1 MKTIT
6 VFLASSN
13 ELNND
18 RNSFQALIA
27 KLDDIYEPRGIRIK
41 CRRWED
47 FPAYCTGERTQDV
60 YNQTVRSCDMCICL
74 FHKEAG
80 QYTLEEFNQALDAYQ
95 VSHTRPKTFV
105 YIRALVEGEVETG
118 ELKAF
123 KDELFQSIGHYWCNY
138 ACDDAMNLHFVM
150 QLERLMPDMGLAAG
164 DSSQLQVEE
173 GKVTLQGVKIADY
186 THLPFAAANHEYSS
200 LKEKYAQ
207 LDKDITQLRALG
219 IADTHDLLREKVID
233 RQKCHE
239 QIINMEK
246 QLLDMAFL
254 VNKSISSN
262 SPMSERKRLAIEMFE
277 QGNIKG
283 VINVLNEEDMA
294 SEAKQ
299 AELEIARGRQ
309 LVESGNELIA
319 KGIQT
324 IQSQVEDYI
333 LRAKALM
340 LDIDN
345 SDRFSFACNAYERA
359 VELTRNHLSQ
369 AELADRLDDY
379 CCFLYE
385 NNQFTKCEAY
395 MEVCMS
401 VRADLCREHP
411 ETYEPDLADSYNKF
425 GILYSDTQRFQES
438 EEMYKLALDIHERLA
453 KANPQAYET
462 ALADSYNNLGNLYY
476 ATQRFHESEAMYKSA
491 LAIRERLAKANPQ
504 ASESVLADSYNNLAV
519 LYKDTQRFQESEE
532 MQKLAL
538 AIYERLAKANPQAYE
553 PALAASYNN
562 LAVLY
567 SDTQRFQESEEMYKL
582 ALAICERLAKAN
594 PQAYEPALARS
605 YNNLAILYSYT
616 QRLQESGS
624 MHKSALAI
632 YERLAKANP
641 QAYEPALANSYN
653 NLANLYSDTQRF
665 QESEAI
671 YKSALAIRER
681 LAKVNPQAYEPDLAA
696 SYYNL
701 GILYSDTQR
710 LQESEEMYNL
720 ALAIRERLAKANPQ
734 AYEPDLAGSYNNLAI
749 VYYGTERIQE
759 CEEMFK
765 SALAIYEHL
774 AEDDPQVYGSD
785 LARTYSNLAIV
796 YNETQR
802 FAESEEMAN
811 AAAAI
816 RERLG
821 IE

>member
-13 ELNND
+13 ELNYD

-47 FPAYCTGERTQDV
+47 FPAYCTGERTQDI
-60 YNQTVRSCDMCICL
+60 YNKTVRSCDMCICM

-80 QYTLEEFNQALDAYQ
+80 QYTIEEFEQALDEYRTNH
-95 VSHTRPKTFV
+95 SHPKTFV
-105 YIRALVEGEVETG
+105 YIRALVEGEVETD

-123 KDELFQSIGHYWCNY
+123 KDQLFKSIGHYWCNY
-138 ACDDAMNLHFVM
+138 ACEDSMNLHFVM
-150 QLERLMPDMGLAAG
+150 QLERLIPDMGLSAG
-164 DSSQLQVEE
+164 DSSQLKVEE
-173 GKVTLQGVKIADY
+173 GNVTLQGIKIADY
-186 THLPFAAANHEYSS
+186 THLPFAAANPEYCN

-219 IADTHDLLREKVID
+219 IDDTHDLLREKVID

-246 QLLDMAFL
+246 QLLDMAFQ

-277 QGNIKG
+277 QGHIKG

-309 LVESGNELIA
+309 LVQSGNDLIE

-324 IQSQVEDYI
+324 IQAQVEEYI

-340 LDIDN
+340 LDFDN
-345 SDRFSFACNAYERA
+345 ADRFSLACNAYERA

-369 AELADRLDDY
+369 AELADRLNDY
-379 CCFLYE
+379 YCFLYE

-395 MEVCMS
+395 IEECVS
-401 VRADLCREHP
+401 IWVELCRDHP
-411 ETYEPDLADSYNKF
+411 EMYESDLADSYNNLAN
-425 GILYSDTQRFQES
+425 LYRYIQRFQES
-438 EEMYKLALDIHERLA
+438 EAMHKSALAIYERLA
-453 KANPQAYET
+453 KANPQAYEPDLARSYNNLALLYSEPQRFQESEAMYKS
-462 ALADSYNNLGNLYY
+462 ALAIYERLAKANPQAYEPDLAASYNNLAVLYYESQRFQESESMHKSALAIYERLAKSNPQAYEPALAHSYNNLGNLYSD
-476 ATQRFHESEAMYKSA
+476 TQRFQESEAMYKSA

-504 ASESVLADSYNNLAV
+504 AYEPALADSYNNLAN
-519 LYKDTQRFQESEE
+519 LYNVTHRFQESEA
-532 MQKLAL
+532 MYKSAL

-553 PALAASYNN
+553 PDLATSYNN

-567 SDTQRFQESEEMYKL
+567 YEPLRFKESEAMHKS
-582 ALAICERLAKAN
+582 ALAIRERLAKAN

-605 YNNLAILYSYT
+605 YNNLANLYSDT
-616 QRLQESGS
+616 QRFKESEA

-641 QAYEPALANSYN
+641 QAYEPDLATSYN
-653 NLANLYSDTQRF
+653 NLANL
-665 QESEAI
+665 
-671 YKSALAIRER
+671 
-681 LAKVNPQAYEPDLAA
+681 
-696 SYYNL
+696 
-701 GILYSDTQR
+701 
-710 LQESEEMYNL
+710 
-720 ALAIRERLAKANPQ
+720 
-734 AYEPDLAGSYNNLAI
+734 
-749 VYYGTERIQE
+749 
-759 CEEMFK
+759 
-765 SALAIYEHL
+765 
-774 AEDDPQVYGSD
+774 
-785 LARTYSNLAIV
+785 
-796 YNETQR
+796 
-802 FAESEEMAN
+802 
-811 AAAAI
+811 
-816 RERLG
+816 
-821 IE
+821 

>member
-13 ELNND
+13 ELNYD

-47 FPAYCTGERTQDV
+47 FPGYCTGERTQDG
-60 YNQTVRSCDMCICL
+60 YNQTVRSSDMCICM
-74 FHKEAG
+74 FHKQAG
-80 QYTLEEFNQALDAYQ
+80 QYTLEEFNQALDAYKTNH
-95 VSHTRPKTFV
+95 SHPKTFV
-105 YIRALVEGEVETG
+105 YIRALVDGEVETD

-123 KDELFQSIGHYWCNY
+123 KDELFKSIGHYWCNY
-138 ACDDAMNLHFVM
+138 ACEDSMNLHFVM
-150 QLERLMPDMGLAAG
+150 QLERLIPDMGLAAG
-164 DSSQLQVEE
+164 DSSQLKVEE

-186 THLPFAAANHEYSS
+186 TNLPFAAANHEYCS

-219 IADTHDLLREKVID
+219 IDDTHDLLREKIID

-239 QIINMEK
+239 QIINKEK
-246 QLLDMAFL
+246 QLLDMACQ

-309 LVESGNELIA
+309 LVQSGNDLIE

-324 IQSQVEDYI
+324 IQAQVEEYI
-333 LRAKALM
+333 MRAKALM
-340 LDIDN
+340 LDFDN
-345 SDRFSFACNAYERA
+345 ADRFSLACNAYKRA

-369 AELADRLDDY
+369 AELADRLNDY
-379 CCFLYE
+379 YCFLHE
-385 NNQFTKCEAY
+385 NNQYTKCEAY
-395 MEVCMS
+395 IEES
-401 VRADLCREHP
+401 VSIRADLCREDP
-411 ETYEPDLADSYNKF
+411 ETYEPDLAASYNNLAN
-425 GILYSDTQRFQES
+425 LYSDTQRFQ
-438 EEMYKLALDIHERLA
+438 
-453 KANPQAYET
+453 
-462 ALADSYNNLGNLYY
+462 
-476 ATQRFHESEAMYKSA
+476 ESEAMYKSA

-594 PQAYEPALARS
+594 PQAYEPALA
-605 YNNLAILYSYT
+605 
-616 QRLQESGS
+616 
-624 MHKSALAI
+624 
-632 YERLAKANP
+632 
-641 QAYEPALANSYN
+641 
-653 NLANLYSDTQRF
+653 
-665 QESEAI
+665 
-671 YKSALAIRER
+671 
-681 LAKVNPQAYEPDLAA
+681 
-696 SYYNL
+696 
-701 GILYSDTQR
+701 
-710 LQESEEMYNL
+710 
-720 ALAIRERLAKANPQ
+720 
-734 AYEPDLAGSYNNLAI
+734 GSYNNLAI

-774 AEDDPQVYGSD
+774 AEDEPQVYGSD

>member
-13 ELNND
+13 ELNYD

-60 YNQTVRSCDMCICL
+60 YNKTVRSCDMCICM

-80 QYTLEEFNQALDAYQ
+80 QYTVEEFEQALDEYRTNH
-95 VSHTRPKTFV
+95 SHPKTFV
-105 YIRALVEGEVETG
+105 YIRALVEGEVETD

-123 KDELFQSIGHYWCNY
+123 KDQLFKSIGHYWCNY
-138 ACDDAMNLHFVM
+138 ACDDSMNLHFVM
-150 QLERLMPDMGLAAG
+150 QLERLIPDMGLSAG
-164 DSSQLQVEE
+164 DGSQLKVEE
-173 GKVTLQGVKIADY
+173 GNVTLQGIKIADY
-186 THLPFAAANHEYSS
+186 TNLPFAAANPEYCN

-207 LDKDITQLRALG
+207 LNKDITQLRALG
-219 IADTHDLLREKVID
+219 IDDTHDLLREKVID

-246 QLLDMAFL
+246 QLLDMACQ

-294 SEAKQ
+294 SEAKL

-309 LVESGNELIA
+309 LVQSGNDLIE

-324 IQSQVEDYI
+324 IQAQVEEYI

-345 SDRFSFACNAYERA
+345 ADRFSLACSAYERA
-359 VELTRNHLSQ
+359 IELTRNHLSQ
-369 AELADRLDDY
+369 AELAGRLNDY
-379 CCFLYE
+379 FCFLHE

-395 MEVCMS
+395 IEECVS
-401 VRADLCREHP
+401 VRADLCREDP
-411 ETYEPDLADSYNKF
+411 ETYEAVLADSYHNLAV
-425 GILYSDTQRFQES
+425 LYSHTQRFQES
-438 EEMYKLALDIHERLA
+438 E
-453 KANPQAYET
+453 
-462 ALADSYNNLGNLYY
+462 
-476 ATQRFHESEAMYKSA
+476 AMYK
-491 LAIRERLAKANPQ
+491 P
-504 ASESVLADSYNNLAV
+504 
-519 LYKDTQRFQESEE
+519 
-532 MQKLAL
+532 AL

-553 PALAASYNN
+553 PGLAT
-562 LAVLY
+562 V
-567 SDTQRFQESEEMYKL
+567 
-582 ALAICERLAKAN
+582 
-594 PQAYEPALARS
+594 
-605 YNNLAILYSYT
+605 YNNLAI
-616 QRLQESGS
+616 
-624 MHKSALAI
+624 
-632 YERLAKANP
+632 
-641 QAYEPALANSYN
+641 
-653 NLANLYSDTQRF
+653 LYSDTQRF
-665 QESEAI
+665 QESEAM
-671 YKSALAIRER
+671 YKLALAISER
-681 LAKVNPQAYEPDLAA
+681 LAKANPQAYEPDLAA

-710 LQESEEMYNL
+710 FQESEAMYKSALAICERLAKANPLAYEPDLADSYNNL
-720 ALAIRERLAKANPQ
+720 AILYSDTQRFQESEAMHKSALAIRERLAKANPQ
-734 AYEPDLAGSYNNLAI
+734 RYGPVLANSYNNLANL
-749 VYYGTERIQE
+749 YSETQQFQE
-759 CEEMFK
+759 SEAMYK
-765 SALAIYEHL
+765 SAIAIREHL
-774 AEDDPQVYGSD
+774 VEDNPQLYGSD
-785 LARTYSNLAIV
+785 LAKSYSNLANV
-796 YNETQR
+796 YKHTHR

>member
-13 ELNND
+13 ELIND

-60 YNQTVRSCDMCICL
+60 YNQTVRSSDMCICM

-95 VSHTRPKTFV
+95 ISHTRPKTFV
-105 YIRALVEGEVETG
+105 YIRALVDGEVETD

-123 KDELFQSIGHYWCNY
+123 KDQLFKSIGHYWCNY
-138 ACDDAMNLHFVM
+138 ACDDSMNLHFVM
-150 QLERLMPDMGLAAG
+150 QLERLIPDMGLSAG
-164 DSSQLQVEE
+164 DSSQLKVEE
-173 GKVTLQGVKIADY
+173 GNVTLQGIKIADY
-186 THLPFAAANHEYSS
+186 TNLPFAAANPEYCN

-219 IADTHDLLREKVID
+219 IDDTHDLLREKVID

-246 QLLDMAFL
+246 QLLDMACQ

-309 LVESGNELIA
+309 LVQSGKDLIE

-324 IQSQVEDYI
+324 IQAQVEDYI

-340 LDIDN
+340 LDFDN
-345 SDRFSFACNAYERA
+345 ADRFSLACNAYERA

-369 AELADRLDDY
+369 AELACQLNDY
-379 CCFLYE
+379 YSFLYE
-385 NNQFTKCEAY
+385 NKQFTKCEAY
-395 MEVCMS
+395 IEECVS
-401 VRADLCREHP
+401 IEAELCRNHP
-411 ETYEPDLADSYNKF
+411 EAYEPDMATSYNNLAL
-425 GILYSDTQRFQES
+425 LYSRTQRFQES
-438 EEMYKLALDIHERLA
+438 ETK
-453 KANPQAYET
+453 N
-462 ALADSYNNLGNLYY
+462 
-476 ATQRFHESEAMYKSA
+476 KSA
-491 LAIRERLAKANPQ
+491 I
-504 ASESVLADSYNNLAV
+504 
-519 LYKDTQRFQESEE
+519 
-532 MQKLAL
+532 
-538 AIYERLAKANPQAYE
+538 
-553 PALAASYNN
+553 
-562 LAVLY
+562 
-567 SDTQRFQESEEMYKL
+567 
-582 ALAICERLAKAN
+582 
-594 PQAYEPALARS
+594 
-605 YNNLAILYSYT
+605 AIL
-616 QRLQESGS
+616 
-624 MHKSALAI
+624 
-632 YERLAKANP
+632 
-641 QAYEPALANSYN
+641 
-653 NLANLYSDTQRF
+653 
-665 QESEAI
+665 
-671 YKSALAIRER
+671 
-681 LAKVNPQAYEPDLAA
+681 
-696 SYYNL
+696 
-701 GILYSDTQR
+701 
-710 LQESEEMYNL
+710 
-720 ALAIRERLAKANPQ
+720 ERLAKANPQ
-734 AYEPDLAGSYNNLAI
+734 AYEPDLAVSYNNLGSLYCVTQRLQESEEMYKLAIAIRERLAKANPQAYDPDLAASYNNLANLYCDTQRFHDSEVMHKLALAIRERLAKANQQAYEPDLSGSYYNLGNLYYATQRFQESEAMYKSAIAIRERLAKANPQAYGPALAASYNNLAI
-749 VYYGTERIQE
+749 MYYSTERIQE

-765 SALAIYEHL
+765 LAIAIRKHL
-774 AEDDPQVYGSD
+774 AEDDPQLYGAD
-785 LARTYSNLAIV
+785 LAQSYNNLAIV
-796 YNETQR
+796 YKHTHR
-802 FAESEEMAN
+802 FAESEALAN

>member
-13 ELNND
+13 ELNYD

-60 YNQTVRSCDMCICL
+60 YNKTVRSCDMCICM

-80 QYTLEEFNQALDAYQ
+80 QYTVEEFEQALDEYRTNH
-95 VSHTRPKTFV
+95 SHPKTFV
-105 YIRALVEGEVETG
+105 YIRALVEGEVETD

-123 KDELFQSIGHYWCNY
+123 KDELFKSIGHYWCNY
-138 ACDDAMNLHFVM
+138 ACDDSMNLHFVM
-150 QLERLMPDMGLAAG
+150 QLERLIPDMGLSAG
-164 DSSQLQVEE
+164 DSSQLKVEE
-173 GKVTLQGVKIADY
+173 GNVTLQGIKIADY
-186 THLPFAAANHEYSS
+186 TNLPFAAANPEYCN

-219 IADTHDLLREKVID
+219 IDDTHDLLREKVID

-246 QLLDMAFL
+246 QLLDMAFQ

-319 KGIQT
+319 KGIQV
-324 IQSQVEDYI
+324 IQAQVEDYI

-345 SDRFSFACNAYERA
+345 SDRFSLACNAYERA

-453 KANPQAYET
+453 KANPQAYDPD
-462 ALADSYNNLGNLYY
+462 LAASYNNLANLYCD
-476 ATQRFHESEAMYKSA
+476 TQRFHESEAMYKSV
-491 LAIRERLAKANPQ
+491 LAI
-504 ASESVLADSYNNLAV
+504 
-519 LYKDTQRFQESEE
+519 F
-532 MQKLAL
+532 
-538 AIYERLAKANPQAYE
+538 ERLAKANPQAYE
-553 PALAASYNN
+553 PDLAVSYNN
-562 LAVLY
+562 LGNLY
-567 SDTQRFQESEEMYKL
+567 YATRRFQDSEV
-582 ALAICERLAKAN
+582 
-594 PQAYEPALARS
+594 
-605 YNNLAILYSYT
+605 
-616 QRLQESGS
+616 
-624 MHKSALAI
+624 MHK
-632 YERLAKANP
+632 
-641 QAYEPALANSYN
+641 
-653 NLANLYSDTQRF
+653 
-665 QESEAI
+665 
-671 YKSALAIRER
+671 
-681 LAKVNPQAYEPDLAA
+681 
-696 SYYNL
+696 
-701 GILYSDTQR
+701 
-710 LQESEEMYNL
+710 L

-734 AYEPDLAGSYNNLAI
+734 AYEPDLAISYHNLAILYSDIQRLQESEAMYKLAIAIRERLAKANQQAYEPDLSSSYYNLGNLYYATQRFQESEAMYKSAIAIRERLAKANPQAYEPDLAASYNNLAI
-749 VYYGTERIQE
+749 VYYCTERIQE
-759 CEEMFK
+759 CEELFK
-765 SALAIYEHL
+765 ATIAIREHL
-774 AEDDPQVYGSD
+774 AEGAPQEYGPA
-785 LARTYSNLAIV
+785 LAQAYSNLAIL

-802 FAESEEMAN
+802 YAESEAMAN
-811 AAAAI
+811 TAAAI

>member
-13 ELNND
+13 ELIND

-60 YNQTVRSCDMCICL
+60 YNKTVRSCDMCICM

-80 QYTLEEFNQALDAYQ
+80 QYTVEEFEQALDEYRTNH
-95 VSHTRPKTFV
+95 SHPKTFV
-105 YIRALVEGEVETG
+105 YIRALVEGEVETD

-123 KDELFQSIGHYWCNY
+123 KDELFKSIGHYWCNY
-138 ACDDAMNLHFVM
+138 ACDDSMNLHFVM
-150 QLERLMPDMGLAAG
+150 QLERLIPDMGLSAG
-164 DSSQLQVEE
+164 DSSQLKVEE
-173 GKVTLQGVKIADY
+173 GNVTLQGIKIADY
-186 THLPFAAANHEYSS
+186 TNLPFAAANPEYCN

-219 IADTHDLLREKVID
+219 IDDTHDLLREKIID

-246 QLLDMAFL
+246 QLLDMACL

-309 LVESGNELIA
+309 LVESGNDLIE

-324 IQSQVEDYI
+324 IQAQVEEYI

-345 SDRFSFACNAYERA
+345 SDRFSLACNAYERA

-411 ETYEPDLADSYNKF
+411 ETYEPELADSYNKF

-504 ASESVLADSYNNLAV
+504 AYDP
-519 LYKDTQRFQESEE
+519 D
-532 MQKLAL
+532 
-538 AIYERLAKANPQAYE
+538 
-553 PALAASYNN
+553 LAASYNN
-562 LAVLY
+562 LANLY
-567 SDTQRFQESEEMYKL
+567 CDTQRFHESEAMYKSV
-582 ALAICERLAKAN
+582 LAICERLAKAN
-594 PQAYEPALARS
+594 PQAYEPALATS
-605 YNNLAILYSYT
+605 YNYLAIL
-616 QRLQESGS
+616 
-624 MHKSALAI
+624 
-632 YERLAKANP
+632 
-641 QAYEPALANSYN
+641 
-653 NLANLYSDTQRF
+653 
-665 QESEAI
+665 
-671 YKSALAIRER
+671 
-681 LAKVNPQAYEPDLAA
+681 
-696 SYYNL
+696 
-701 GILYSDTQR
+701 
-710 LQESEEMYNL
+710 
-720 ALAIRERLAKANPQ
+720 
-734 AYEPDLAGSYNNLAI
+734 
-749 VYYGTERIQE
+749 YYGTERIQE

-765 SALAIYEHL
+765 LAIAIRKHL
-774 AEDDPQVYGSD
+774 AEDDPQLYGSD
-785 LARTYSNLAIV
+785 LAISYNNLAIL
-796 YNETQR
+796 YNATHR
-802 FAESEEMAN
+802 YAESEEMAN
-811 AAAAI
+811 TAAAI

-821 IE
+821 LE

>member
-18 RNSFQALIA
+18 RNSFQAFIA

-60 YNQTVRSCDMCICL
+60 YNKTVRSCDMCICM

-80 QYTLEEFNQALDAYQ
+80 QYTIEEFEQALDEYRTNH
-95 VSHTRPKTFV
+95 SHPKTFV
-105 YIRALVEGEVETG
+105 YIRALVEGEVETD

-123 KDELFQSIGHYWCNY
+123 KDQLFKSIGHYWCNY
-138 ACDDAMNLHFVM
+138 ASDDSMNLHFVM
-150 QLERLMPDMGLAAG
+150 QLERLIPDMGLSAG
-164 DSSQLQVEE
+164 DSSQLKVEE
-173 GKVTLQGVKIADY
+173 GNVTLQGIKIADY
-186 THLPFAAANHEYSS
+186 TNLPFAAANPEYCN

-219 IADTHDLLREKVID
+219 IDDTHDLLREKVID

-246 QLLDMAFL
+246 QLLDMAFQ

-309 LVESGNELIA
+309 LVESGKELIA

-324 IQSQVEDYI
+324 IQAQVEDHI

-340 LDIDN
+340 LDFDN
-345 SDRFSFACNAYERA
+345 SDRFSLACNAYERA

-369 AELADRLDDY
+369 AELADRLNDY
-379 CCFLYE
+379 YCFLHE
-385 NNQFTKCEAY
+385 NNQYTKCEAY
-395 MEVCMS
+395 IEES
-401 VRADLCREHP
+401 VSIRADLCREDP
-411 ETYEPDLADSYNKF
+411 ETYEPDLAASYNNLANLYSDTQRFQESEAMYKLALAIRQRLAKANPLAYEPDLAQSYNNLAILYRATRRF
-425 GILYSDTQRFQES
+425 QESEAMHKSALVIRERLAKANPQAYEPDLATSYNNLAILYSDTQRFQES
-438 EEMYKLALDIHERLA
+438 E
-453 KANPQAYET
+453 
-462 ALADSYNNLGNLYY
+462 
-476 ATQRFHESEAMYKSA
+476 AMY
-491 LAIRERLAKANPQ
+491 
-504 ASESVLADSYNNLAV
+504 
-519 LYKDTQRFQESEE
+519 
-532 MQKLAL
+532 
-538 AIYERLAKANPQAYE
+538 
-553 PALAASYNN
+553 
-562 LAVLY
+562 
-567 SDTQRFQESEEMYKL
+567 
-582 ALAICERLAKAN
+582 
-594 PQAYEPALARS
+594 
-605 YNNLAILYSYT
+605 
-616 QRLQESGS
+616 
-624 MHKSALAI
+624 KSALAI

-641 QAYEPALANSYN
+641 QAYEPDLAASYH
-653 NLANLYSDTQRF
+653 NLALLYSATQRF
-665 QESEAI
+665 QESEEM

-681 LAKVNPQAYEPDLAA
+681 LAKANPEAYELDLSG
-696 SYYNL
+696 SYNNL
-701 GILYSDTQR
+701 GTLYSDTQR
-710 LQESEEMYNL
+710 FQESEEMYKS
-720 ALAIRERLAKANPQ
+720 AIAIRERLAKANPQ
-734 AYEPDLAGSYNNLAI
+734 AYEPDLAASYNNLAILYSDIQRLQESEEMYKSAIAIRERLAKANPQAYEPDLAASYNNLAI
-749 VYYGTERIQE
+749 VYYCTERIQE
-759 CEEMFK
+759 CEELFK
-765 SALAIYEHL
+765 ATIAIREHL
-774 AEDDPQVYGSD
+774 AEGAPQEYGPA
-785 LARTYSNLAIV
+785 LAQAYSNLAIL

-802 FAESEEMAN
+802 YAESEAMAN
-811 AAAAI
+811 TAAAI

>member
-13 ELNND
+13 ELNYD

-60 YNQTVRSCDMCICL
+60 YNKTVRSCDMCICM

-80 QYTLEEFNQALDAYQ
+80 QYTVEEFEQALDEYRTNH
-95 VSHTRPKTFV
+95 SHPKTFV
-105 YIRALVEGEVETG
+105 YIRALVDGEVETD

-123 KDELFQSIGHYWCNY
+123 KDELFKSIGHYWCNY
-138 ACDDAMNLHFVM
+138 ACDDSMNLHFVM
-150 QLERLMPDMGLAAG
+150 QLERLIPDMGLSAG
-164 DSSQLQVEE
+164 DSSQLKVEE
-173 GKVTLQGVKIADY
+173 GNVTLQGIKIADY
-186 THLPFAAANHEYSS
+186 TNLPFAAANPEYSN

-219 IADTHDLLREKVID
+219 IDDTHDLLREKVID

-309 LVESGNELIA
+309 LVQSGNDLIE

-324 IQSQVEDYI
+324 IQAQVEEYI

-340 LDIDN
+340 LDFDN
-345 SDRFSFACNAYERA
+345 ADRFSLACNAYERA
-359 VELTRNHLSQ
+359 IELTRKHLPK
-369 AELADRLDDY
+369 AELAGQLNDY
-379 CCFLYE
+379 YCFLSD
-385 NNQFTKCEAY
+385 NNQFSKCEAY
-395 MEVCMS
+395 IEES
-401 VRADLCREHP
+401 VSIRAELCRDHP
-411 ETYEPDLADSYNKF
+411 ETYEPY
-425 GILYSDTQRFQES
+425 
-438 EEMYKLALDIHERLA
+438 
-453 KANPQAYET
+453 
-462 ALADSYNNLGNLYY
+462 LADSYNNLALLYSH
-476 ATQRFHESEAMYKSA
+476 TQRFHESEAMYK
-491 LAIRERLAKANPQ
+491 P
-504 ASESVLADSYNNLAV
+504 
-519 LYKDTQRFQESEE
+519 
-532 MQKLAL
+532 AL
-538 AIYERLAKANPQAYE
+538 AIYERLAKANPQEYE
-553 PALAASYNN
+553 PDLADLYNN

-567 SDTQRFQESEEMYKL
+567 KK
-582 ALAICERLAKAN
+582 I
-594 PQAYEPALARS
+594 
-605 YNNLAILYSYT
+605 
-616 QRLQESGS
+616 
-624 MHKSALAI
+624 
-632 YERLAKANP
+632 
-641 QAYEPALANSYN
+641 
-653 NLANLYSDTQRF
+653 QRF
-665 QESEAI
+665 QESEAM
-671 YKSALAIRER
+671 YKSALAIYER
-681 LAKVNPQAYEPDLAA
+681 LAKVNPQAYEPNLAT
-696 SYYNL
+696 SYNNL
-701 GILYSDTQR
+701 GNLYKKTQR
-710 LQESEEMYNL
+710 FQESEAMCKS
-720 ALAIRERLAKANPQ
+720 AIAIRERLAKANPQ
-734 AYEPDLAGSYNNLAI
+734 AYEPDLAASYNNLANLYSDTQRLQESEEMYKSAIAIRERLAKANPQAYEPDLAASYNNLAI
-749 VYYGTERIQE
+749 VYYCTERIQE
-759 CEEMFK
+759 CEELFK
-765 SALAIYEHL
+765 ATIAIREHL
-774 AEDDPQVYGSD
+774 AEGAPQEYGPA
-785 LARTYSNLAIV
+785 LAQAYSNLAIL

-802 FAESEEMAN
+802 YAESEAMAN
-811 AAAAI
+811 TAAAI

>member
-13 ELNND
+13 ELNYD

-60 YNQTVRSCDMCICL
+60 YNKTVRSCDMCICM

-80 QYTLEEFNQALDAYQ
+80 QYTVEEFEQALDEYRTNH
-95 VSHTRPKTFV
+95 SHPKTFV
-105 YIRALVEGEVETG
+105 YIRALVEGEVETD

-123 KDELFQSIGHYWCNY
+123 KDQLFKSIGHYWCNY
-138 ACDDAMNLHFVM
+138 ACDDSMNLHFVM
-150 QLERLMPDMGLAAG
+150 QLERLIPDMGLSAG
-164 DSSQLQVEE
+164 DSSQLKVEE

-186 THLPFAAANHEYSS
+186 TNLPFAAANPEYCN

-219 IADTHDLLREKVID
+219 IDDTHDLLREKVID

-246 QLLDMAFL
+246 QLLDMACQ

-309 LVESGNELIA
+309 LVENGNDLIE

-324 IQSQVEDYI
+324 IQAQVEEYI

-340 LDIDN
+340 LDFDN
-345 SDRFSFACNAYERA
+345 ADRFSLACNAYERA

-369 AELADRLDDY
+369 AELADRLNDY
-379 CCFLYE
+379 YCFLHE

-395 MEVCMS
+395 VKECVS
-401 VRADLCREHP
+401 IRADLCREHP
-411 ETYEPDLADSYNKF
+411 ETYEPDLAGSYNNLAV
-425 GILYSDTQRFQES
+425 LYKDTQRFQESEAMYKLALAVRERLTKANLQAYEPDLAASYNNFGNLYSDTLRFNES
-438 EEMYKLALDIHERLA
+438 EEMYKLALAIRERLA
-453 KANPQAYET
+453 KANPQAYEPD
-462 ALADSYNNLGNLYY
+462 LVVSYNNFGNLYY
-476 ATQRFHESEAMYKSA
+476 ATQRFQESEAMYKSALAIYERLAKANPQAYEPDLADSYYNLANLYSDTQRLQESEAMYKSA

-504 ASESVLADSYNNLAV
+504 AYEPALADSYNNLAI
-519 LYKDTQRFQESEE
+519 LYKNTQWFQESEE
-532 MQKLAL
+532 MHKS
-538 AIYERLAKANPQAYE
+538 AIAIRERLAKANPQAYE
-553 PALAASYNN
+553 SVLA
-562 LAVLY
+562 
-567 SDTQRFQESEEMYKL
+567 D
-582 ALAICERLAKAN
+582 
-594 PQAYEPALARS
+594 
-605 YNNLAILYSYT
+605 
-616 QRLQESGS
+616 
-624 MHKSALAI
+624 
-632 YERLAKANP
+632 
-641 QAYEPALANSYN
+641 SYN

-665 QESEAI
+665 QESEEM
-671 YKSALAIRER
+671 YKS
-681 LAKVNPQAYEPDLAA
+681 
-696 SYYNL
+696 
-701 GILYSDTQR
+701 
-710 LQESEEMYNL
+710 

-811 AAAAI
+811 AAAEI

>member
-13 ELNND
+13 ELNYD

-60 YNQTVRSCDMCICL
+60 YNKTVRSCDMCICM

-80 QYTLEEFNQALDAYQ
+80 QYTVEEFEQALDEYRTNH
-95 VSHTRPKTFV
+95 SHPKTFV
-105 YIRALVEGEVETG
+105 YIRALVEGEVETD

-123 KDELFQSIGHYWCNY
+123 KDELFKSIGHYWCNY
-138 ACDDAMNLHFVM
+138 ACDDSMNLHFVM
-150 QLERLMPDMGLAAG
+150 QLERLIPDMGLSAG
-164 DSSQLQVEE
+164 DSSQLKVEE
-173 GKVTLQGVKIADY
+173 GNVTLQGIKIADY
-186 THLPFAAANHEYSS
+186 TNLPFAAANPEYCN

-219 IADTHDLLREKVID
+219 IDDTHDLLREKIID

-246 QLLDMAFL
+246 QLLDMALL
-254 VNKSISSN
+254 VNKAISSH

-319 KGIQT
+319 KGIQV
-324 IQSQVEDYI
+324 IQAQVEDYI

-345 SDRFSFACNAYERA
+345 SDRFSLACNAYERA

-411 ETYEPDLADSYNKF
+411 ETYEPELADSYNKF

-504 ASESVLADSYNNLAV
+504 AYG
-519 LYKDTQRFQESEE
+519 
-532 MQKLAL
+532 
-538 AIYERLAKANPQAYE
+538 

-562 LAVLY
+562 LGSLY
-567 SDTQRFQESEEMYKL
+567 SDTQRFEESEAMF
-582 ALAICERLAKAN
+582 
-594 PQAYEPALARS
+594 
-605 YNNLAILYSYT
+605 
-616 QRLQESGS
+616 
-624 MHKSALAI
+624 KSALAI
-632 YERLAKANP
+632 Y
-641 QAYEPALANSYN
+641 
-653 NLANLYSDTQRF
+653 
-665 QESEAI
+665 
-671 YKSALAIRER
+671 ER

-696 SYYNL
+696 SYNNFAN
-701 GILYSDTQR
+701 LYSATHR
-710 LQESEEMYNL
+710 FRECEAMCKL

-734 AYEPDLAGSYNNLAI
+734 AYEPDLAVSYNNLGNLYYATRRFQDSEVMHKLALAIRERLAKANPQAYEPDLAISYNNLAI
-749 VYYGTERIQE
+749 LYSDIQRLQESEAMYKLAIAIRERLAKANQQAYEPDLSSSYYNLGNLYYATQRFQESEAMYKSAIAIRERLAKANPQAYGPALAASYNNLAILYYGTERIQE

-765 SALAIYEHL
+765 LAIAIRKHL
-774 AEDDPQVYGSD
+774 AEDDPQLYGSD
-785 LARTYSNLAIV
+785 LAQAYSNLAIL
-796 YNETQR
+796 YNATHR
-802 FAESEEMAN
+802 YAESEEMAN
-811 AAAAI
+811 TAAAI

-821 IE
+821 LE

>member
-13 ELNND
+13 ELNYD
-18 RNSFQALIA
+18 RNSFHALIA

-60 YNQTVRSCDMCICL
+60 YNKTVRSCDMCICM

-80 QYTLEEFNQALDAYQ
+80 QYTSEEFEQALDEYRTNH
-95 VSHTRPKTFV
+95 SHPKTFV
-105 YIRALVEGEVETG
+105 YIRALVEGEVETD

-123 KDELFQSIGHYWCNY
+123 KDQLFKSIGHYWCNY
-138 ACDDAMNLHFVM
+138 ACDDSMNLHFVM
-150 QLERLMPDMGLAAG
+150 QLERLIPDMGLSAG
-164 DSSQLQVEE
+164 DSSQLKVEE
-173 GKVTLQGVKIADY
+173 GNVTLQGIKIADY
-186 THLPFAAANHEYSS
+186 TNLPFAAANPEYCN

-219 IADTHDLLREKVID
+219 IDDTHDLLREKVID

-246 QLLDMAFL
+246 QLLDMACQ

-283 VINVLNEEDMA
+283 VINVLNEEDMV

-309 LVESGNELIA
+309 LVQSGNDLIE

-324 IQSQVEDYI
+324 IQAQVEEYI

-340 LDIDN
+340 LDFDN
-345 SDRFSFACNAYERA
+345 ADRFSLACNAYERA

-369 AELADRLDDY
+369 AELAYQLNEY
-379 CCFLYE
+379 YCFLSD

-395 MEVCMS
+395 IEES
-401 VRADLCREHP
+401 VSIRAELCREHP
-411 ETYEPDLADSYNKF
+411 EMYEPDLAVSYNNLANLYGTTQRFHESEEMYKLALA
-425 GILYSDTQRFQES
+425 IRERLAKANPQAYEPDLAISYNNLAALYSDTQRFQES
-438 EEMYKLALDIHERLA
+438 EEMYK
-453 KANPQAYET
+453 
-462 ALADSYNNLGNLYY
+462 
-476 ATQRFHESEAMYKSA
+476 SA
-491 LAIRERLAKANPQ
+491 IAIRERL
-504 ASESVLADSYNNLAV
+504 
-519 LYKDTQRFQESEE
+519 T
-532 MQKLAL
+532 
-538 AIYERLAKANPQAYE
+538 KANPQAYE
-553 PALAASYNN
+553 PDLAA
-562 LAVLY
+562 
-567 SDTQRFQESEEMYKL
+567 
-582 ALAICERLAKAN
+582 
-594 PQAYEPALARS
+594 S
-605 YNNLAILYSYT
+605 YNNLAILYSDT
-616 QRLQESGS
+616 QRLQESEA
-624 MHKSALAI
+624 MYKSALAI

-641 QAYEPALANSYN
+641 QIYEPDLAVSYN
-653 NLANLYSDTQRF
+653 NLGHLYKKTPRF
-665 QESEAI
+665 QESEAM
-671 YKSALAIRER
+671 YKS
-681 LAKVNPQAYEPDLAA
+681 
-696 SYYNL
+696 
-701 GILYSDTQR
+701 
-710 LQESEEMYNL
+710 

-811 AAAAI
+811 AAAEI

>member
-13 ELNND
+13 ELNYD

-60 YNQTVRSCDMCICL
+60 YNKTVRSCDMCICM

-80 QYTLEEFNQALDAYQ
+80 QYTIEEFEQALDEYRTNH
-95 VSHTRPKTFV
+95 SHPKTFV
-105 YIRALVEGEVETG
+105 YIRALVEGEVETD

-123 KDELFQSIGHYWCNY
+123 KDQLFKSIGHYWCNY
-138 ACDDAMNLHFVM
+138 ACDDSMNLHFVM
-150 QLERLMPDMGLAAG
+150 QLERLIPDMGLSAG
-164 DSSQLQVEE
+164 DSSQLKVEE
-173 GKVTLQGVKIADY
+173 GNVTLQGIKIADY
-186 THLPFAAANHEYSS
+186 TNLPFAAANPEYCN

-219 IADTHDLLREKVID
+219 IDDTHDLLREKVID

-246 QLLDMAFL
+246 QLLDMAFQ

-283 VINVLNEEDMA
+283 VINVLNEEDMV

-309 LVESGNELIA
+309 LVQSGNDLIE

-324 IQSQVEDYI
+324 IQAQVEEYI

-340 LDIDN
+340 LDFDN
-345 SDRFSFACNAYERA
+345 ADRFSLACNAYERA

-369 AELADRLDDY
+369 AELADRLNDY
-379 CCFLYE
+379 YCFLHE

-395 MEVCMS
+395 VKECVS
-401 VRADLCREHP
+401 IRADLCREHP
-411 ETYEPDLADSYNKF
+411 ETYEPDLAGSYNNLAV
-425 GILYSDTQRFQES
+425 LYKDTQRFQES
-438 EEMYKLALDIHERLA
+438 EAMYKLALAVRERLTKANPQAYEPDLAVSYNNFGNLYYATQRFQESEAMYKSALAIYERLA
-453 KANPQAYET
+453 KANPQAYELD
-462 ALADSYNNLGNLYY
+462 LADSYYNLANLYSD
-476 ATQRFHESEAMYKSA
+476 TQRFQESEAMYKSA

-504 ASESVLADSYNNLAV
+504 AY
-519 LYKDTQRFQESEE
+519 EE
-532 MQKLAL
+532 
-538 AIYERLAKANPQAYE
+538 
-553 PALAASYNN
+553 
-562 LAVLY
+562 
-567 SDTQRFQESEEMYKL
+567 D
-582 ALAICERLAKAN
+582 
-594 PQAYEPALARS
+594 
-605 YNNLAILYSYT
+605 
-616 QRLQESGS
+616 
-624 MHKSALAI
+624 
-632 YERLAKANP
+632 
-641 QAYEPALANSYN
+641 LANSYN
-653 NLANLYSDTQRF
+653 NLANLYFATQRF
-665 QESEAI
+665 QESEAM
-671 YKSALAIRER
+671 YKLALAIRER
-681 LAKVNPQAYEPDLAA
+681 LAKANPQIYEPDLAV
-696 SYYNL
+696 SYNNL
-701 GILYSDTQR
+701 GNLYKKTQR
-710 LQESEEMYNL
+710 FQESEAMYKS
-720 ALAIRERLAKANPQ
+720 AIAIRERLAKANPQ

-811 AAAAI
+811 AAAEI

>member
-13 ELNND
+13 ELNYD

-60 YNQTVRSCDMCICL
+60 YNKTVRSCDMCICM

-80 QYTLEEFNQALDAYQ
+80 QYTIEEFEQALDEYRTNH
-95 VSHTRPKTFV
+95 SHPKTFV
-105 YIRALVEGEVETG
+105 YIRALVEGEVETD

-123 KDELFQSIGHYWCNY
+123 KDQLFKSIGHYWCNY
-138 ACDDAMNLHFVM
+138 ACDDSMNLHFVM
-150 QLERLMPDMGLAAG
+150 QLERLIPDMGLSAG
-164 DSSQLQVEE
+164 DSSQLKVEE
-173 GKVTLQGVKIADY
+173 GNVTLQGIKIADY
-186 THLPFAAANHEYSS
+186 TNLPFAAANPEYCN

-219 IADTHDLLREKVID
+219 IDDTHDLLREKVID

-246 QLLDMAFL
+246 QLLDMAFQ

-309 LVESGNELIA
+309 LVENGNDLIE

-324 IQSQVEDYI
+324 IQAQVEEYI

-340 LDIDN
+340 LDFDN
-345 SDRFSFACNAYERA
+345 ADRFSLACNAYERA

-369 AELADRLDDY
+369 AELADRLNDY
-379 CCFLYE
+379 YCFLHE

-395 MEVCMS
+395 VKECVS
-401 VRADLCREHP
+401 IRADLCREHP
-411 ETYEPDLADSYNKF
+411 ETYEPDLA
-425 GILYSDTQRFQES
+425 G
-438 EEMYKLALDIHERLA
+438 
-453 KANPQAYET
+453 
-462 ALADSYNNLGNLYY
+462 
-476 ATQRFHESEAMYKSA
+476 
-491 LAIRERLAKANPQ
+491 
-504 ASESVLADSYNNLAV
+504 SYNNLAV
-519 LYKDTQRFQESEE
+519 LYKDTQRFQESEA
-532 MQKLAL
+532 MYKLAL
-538 AIYERLAKANPQAYE
+538 AVRERLTKANPQAYE
-553 PALAASYNN
+553 PDLADSYYNFGN
-562 LAVLY
+562 LY
-567 SDTQRFQESEEMYKL
+567 REIQRFQESETMY
-582 ALAICERLAKAN
+582 N
-594 PQAYEPALARS
+594 
-605 YNNLAILYSYT
+605 
-616 QRLQESGS
+616 
-624 MHKSALAI
+624 SALAI
-632 YERLAKANP
+632 YERLAKANLQAYEPDLAASYNNFGNLYSDTLRFNESEEMYKLALAIRERLAKANP
-641 QAYEPALANSYN
+641 QAYESVLADSYN

-665 QESEAI
+665 QESEEM
-671 YKSALAIRER
+671 YKS
-681 LAKVNPQAYEPDLAA
+681 
-696 SYYNL
+696 
-701 GILYSDTQR
+701 
-710 LQESEEMYNL
+710 

-811 AAAAI
+811 AAAEI

>member
-13 ELNND
+13 ELNYD

-60 YNQTVRSCDMCICL
+60 YNKTVRSCDMCICM

-80 QYTLEEFNQALDAYQ
+80 QYTVEEFEQALDEYRTNH
-95 VSHTRPKTFV
+95 SHPKTFV
-105 YIRALVEGEVETG
+105 YIRALVEGEVETD

-123 KDELFQSIGHYWCNY
+123 KDELFKSIGHYWCNY
-138 ACDDAMNLHFVM
+138 ACDDSMNLHFVM
-150 QLERLMPDMGLAAG
+150 QLERLIPDMGLSAG
-164 DSSQLQVEE
+164 DSSQLKVEE
-173 GKVTLQGVKIADY
+173 GNVTLQGIKIADY
-186 THLPFAAANHEYSS
+186 TNLPFAAANPEYCN

-219 IADTHDLLREKVID
+219 IDDTHDLLREKIID

-246 QLLDMAFL
+246 QLLDMACL

-319 KGIQT
+319 KGIQV
-324 IQSQVEDYI
+324 IQAQVEDYI

-345 SDRFSFACNAYERA
+345 SDRFSLACNAYERA

-411 ETYEPDLADSYNKF
+411 ETYEPELADSYNKF

-491 LAIRERLAKANPQ
+491 LAIRERLAKANQQ
-504 ASESVLADSYNNLAV
+504 AYEPDLSSSYYNLGN
-519 LYKDTQRFQESEE
+519 LYYATQRLQESEA
-532 MQKLAL
+532 MYKS
-538 AIYERLAKANPQAYE
+538 AIAIRERLAKANPQAYE
-553 PALAASYNN
+553 PDLAASYNN
-562 LAVLY
+562 FGTLY
-567 SDTQRFQESEEMYKL
+567 SDMQRFHESEAMCKS
-582 ALAICERLAKAN
+582 ALAIRERLAKAN
-594 PQAYEPALARS
+594 PQAYEPDLAVS
-605 YNNLAILYSYT
+605 YNNLAVLYSYT
-616 QRLQESGS
+616 QRFHESEA
-624 MHKSALAI
+624 MYKSALAI
-632 YERLAKANP
+632 RERLAKANP
-641 QAYEPALANSYN
+641 QAYEPDLAVSYN
-653 NLANLYSDTQRF
+653 NLGNLYYATRRF
-665 QESEAI
+665 QDSEVMH
-671 YKSALAIRER
+671 K
-681 LAKVNPQAYEPDLAA
+681 
-696 SYYNL
+696 
-701 GILYSDTQR
+701 
-710 LQESEEMYNL
+710 L

-734 AYEPDLAGSYNNLAI
+734 AYEPDLAISYNNLAI
-749 VYYGTERIQE
+749 LYSDIQRLQE
-759 CEEMFK
+759 SEAMYK
-765 SALAIYEHL
+765 LAI
-774 AEDDPQVYGSD
+774 
-785 LARTYSNLAIV
+785 
-796 YNETQR
+796 
-802 FAESEEMAN
+802 
-811 AAAAI
+811 AI
-816 RERLG
+816 RERLAKANQQAYEPDLSSSYYNLG
-821 IE
+821 NLYYATQRLQESEAMLQVGNSDT

>member
-13 ELNND
+13 ELNYD

-60 YNQTVRSCDMCICL
+60 YNKTVRSCDMCICM

-80 QYTLEEFNQALDAYQ
+80 QYTIEEFEQALDEYRTNH
-95 VSHTRPKTFV
+95 SHPKTFV
-105 YIRALVEGEVETG
+105 YIRALVEGEVETD

-123 KDELFQSIGHYWCNY
+123 KDELFKSIGHYWCNY
-138 ACDDAMNLHFVM
+138 ACDDSMNLHFVM
-150 QLERLMPDMGLAAG
+150 QLERLIPDMGLSAG
-164 DSSQLQVEE
+164 DSSQLKVEE
-173 GKVTLQGVKIADY
+173 GNVTLQGIKIADY
-186 THLPFAAANHEYSS
+186 TNLPFAAANPEYCN

-219 IADTHDLLREKVID
+219 IDDTHDLLREKIID

-246 QLLDMAFL
+246 QLLDMACL

-283 VINVLNEEDMA
+283 VINVLNEEDMV

-309 LVESGNELIA
+309 LVQSGNDLIE

-324 IQSQVEDYI
+324 IQAQVEEYI
-333 LRAKALM
+333 MRAKALM

-345 SDRFSFACNAYERA
+345 SDRFSLACNAYERA

-401 VRADLCREHP
+401 VRAELCREHP
-411 ETYEPDLADSYNKF
+411 ETYEPELADSYNKF

-453 KANPQAYET
+453 KANPQAY
-462 ALADSYNNLGNLYY
+462 G
-476 ATQRFHESEAMYKSA
+476 
-491 LAIRERLAKANPQ
+491 
-504 ASESVLADSYNNLAV
+504 
-519 LYKDTQRFQESEE
+519 
-532 MQKLAL
+532 
-538 AIYERLAKANPQAYE
+538 

-562 LAVLY
+562 LA
-567 SDTQRFQESEEMYKL
+567 
-582 ALAICERLAKAN
+582 
-594 PQAYEPALARS
+594 
-605 YNNLAILYSYT
+605 IL
-616 QRLQESGS
+616 
-624 MHKSALAI
+624 
-632 YERLAKANP
+632 
-641 QAYEPALANSYN
+641 
-653 NLANLYSDTQRF
+653 
-665 QESEAI
+665 
-671 YKSALAIRER
+671 
-681 LAKVNPQAYEPDLAA
+681 
-696 SYYNL
+696 
-701 GILYSDTQR
+701 
-710 LQESEEMYNL
+710 
-720 ALAIRERLAKANPQ
+720 
-734 AYEPDLAGSYNNLAI
+734 
-749 VYYGTERIQE
+749 YYGTERIQE

-765 SALAIYEHL
+765 LAIAIRKHL
-774 AEDDPQVYGSD
+774 AEDDPQLNGSD
-785 LARTYSNLAIV
+785 LAQAYSNLAIL
-796 YNETQR
+796 YNATHR
-802 FAESEEMAN
+802 YAESEEMAN
-811 AAAAI
+811 TAAAI

-821 IE
+821 LE

>member
-13 ELNND
+13 ELNYD

-60 YNQTVRSCDMCICL
+60 YNKTVRSCDMCICM

-80 QYTLEEFNQALDAYQ
+80 QYTIEEFEQALDEYRTNH
-95 VSHTRPKTFV
+95 SHPKTFV
-105 YIRALVEGEVETG
+105 YIRALVEGEVETD

-123 KDELFQSIGHYWCNY
+123 KDQLFKSIGHYWCNY
-138 ACDDAMNLHFVM
+138 ACDDSMNLHFVM

-186 THLPFAAANHEYSS
+186 TNLPFAAANHEYCS

-219 IADTHDLLREKVID
+219 IDDTHDLLRDKVID

-239 QIINMEK
+239 QMMSMEK
-246 QLLDMAFL
+246 QLLDMALL
-254 VNKSISSN
+254 VNKTISSH

-309 LVESGNELIA
+309 LVESGNDLIE

-324 IQSQVEDYI
+324 IQAQVEDYI

-369 AELADRLDDY
+369 AELADRLNDY
-379 CCFLYE
+379 YCFLHE

-395 MEVCMS
+395 VKECVS
-401 VRADLCREHP
+401 IRADLCREHP
-411 ETYEPDLADSYNKF
+411 ETYEPDLA
-425 GILYSDTQRFQES
+425 G
-438 EEMYKLALDIHERLA
+438 
-453 KANPQAYET
+453 
-462 ALADSYNNLGNLYY
+462 
-476 ATQRFHESEAMYKSA
+476 
-491 LAIRERLAKANPQ
+491 
-504 ASESVLADSYNNLAV
+504 SYNNLAV
-519 LYKDTQRFQESEE
+519 LYKDTQRFQESEA
-532 MQKLAL
+532 MYKLAL
-538 AIYERLAKANPQAYE
+538 AVRERLTKANPQAYE
-553 PALAASYNN
+553 PDLADSYYNFGN
-562 LAVLY
+562 LY
-567 SDTQRFQESEEMYKL
+567 REIQRFQESEEMYKS
-582 ALAICERLAKAN
+582 AIAIRERLTKAN
-594 PQAYEPALARS
+594 PQAYEPDLAAS
-605 YNNLAILYSYT
+605 YNNLAILYSET
-616 QRLQESGS
+616 QRFQESET
-624 MHKSALAI
+624 MYNSALAI

-641 QAYEPALANSYN
+641 QAYEP
-653 NLANLYSDTQRF
+653 
-665 QESEAI
+665 
-671 YKSALAIRER
+671 
-681 LAKVNPQAYEPDLAA
+681 DLAG

-710 LQESEEMYNL
+710 FQESEETYKSALAICERLAKANPLAYEPDLADSYNNLAILYSGTQRLQESEEMHKS
-720 ALAIRERLAKANPQ
+720 ALAIRERLAEDNPQ
-734 AYEPDLAGSYNNLAI
+734 L
-749 VYYGTERIQE
+749 
-759 CEEMFK
+759 
-765 SALAIYEHL
+765 
-774 AEDDPQVYGSD
+774 YGSD
-785 LARTYSNLAIV
+785 LAKSYSYLAIL
-796 YNETQR
+796 YKHTHR

>member
-13 ELNND
+13 ELNYD

-60 YNQTVRSCDMCICL
+60 YNKTVRSCDMCICM

-80 QYTLEEFNQALDAYQ
+80 QYTVEEFEQALDEYKTNH
-95 VSHTRPKTFV
+95 SHPKTFV
-105 YIRALVEGEVETG
+105 YIRALVEGEVETD

-123 KDELFQSIGHYWCNY
+123 KDQLFKSIGHYWCNY
-138 ACDDAMNLHFVM
+138 ACDDSMNLHFVM
-150 QLERLMPDMGLAAG
+150 QLERLIPDMGLSAG
-164 DSSQLQVEE
+164 DSSQLKVEE
-173 GKVTLQGVKIADY
+173 GNVTLQGIKIADY
-186 THLPFAAANHEYSS
+186 TNLPFAAANPEYCN

-219 IADTHDLLREKVID
+219 IDDTHDLLREKIID

-246 QLLDMAFL
+246 QLLDMACL

-369 AELADRLDDY
+369 AELADRLNDY
-379 CCFLYE
+379 YCFLHE

-395 MEVCMS
+395 VKECVS
-401 VRADLCREHP
+401 IRADLCREHP
-411 ETYEPDLADSYNKF
+411 ETYEPDLA
-425 GILYSDTQRFQES
+425 G
-438 EEMYKLALDIHERLA
+438 
-453 KANPQAYET
+453 
-462 ALADSYNNLGNLYY
+462 
-476 ATQRFHESEAMYKSA
+476 
-491 LAIRERLAKANPQ
+491 
-504 ASESVLADSYNNLAV
+504 SYNNLAV
-519 LYKDTQRFQESEE
+519 LYKDTQRFQESEAMYKLALAVRERLTKANPQAYEPDLADSYNSLGNLYSDTQRFQESEE
-532 MQKLAL
+532 MFKLALTIYERLAKANPQVYEPDLAASYNNLAILYSETQRFQESETMYNSALAIYERLAKANLQAYEPDLAASYNNFGNLYSDTLRFNESEEMYKLAL
-538 AIYERLAKANPQAYE
+538 AIRERLAKANPQAYE
-553 PALAASYNN
+553 PALADSYNN
-562 LAVLY
+562 LAILY
-567 SDTQRFQESEEMYKL
+567 KNTQWFQESEEMHKS
-582 ALAICERLAKAN
+582 AIAIRERLAKAN
-594 PQAYEPALARS
+594 PQAYESVLAD
-605 YNNLAILYSYT
+605 
-616 QRLQESGS
+616 
-624 MHKSALAI
+624 
-632 YERLAKANP
+632 
-641 QAYEPALANSYN
+641 SYN

-665 QESEAI
+665 QESEEM
-671 YKSALAIRER
+671 YKS
-681 LAKVNPQAYEPDLAA
+681 
-696 SYYNL
+696 
-701 GILYSDTQR
+701 
-710 LQESEEMYNL
+710 

-811 AAAAI
+811 AAAEI

>member
-13 ELNND
+13 ELNYD

-60 YNQTVRSCDMCICL
+60 YNQTVRSCDMCICM

-80 QYTLEEFNQALDAYQ
+80 QYTIEEFEQALDEYRTNH
-95 VSHTRPKTFV
+95 SHPKTFV
-105 YIRALVEGEVETG
+105 YIRALVEGEVETD

-123 KDELFQSIGHYWCNY
+123 KDELFKSIGHYWCNY
-138 ACDDAMNLHFVM
+138 ACDDSMNLHFVM
-150 QLERLMPDMGLAAG
+150 QLERLIPDMGLSAG
-164 DSSQLQVEE
+164 DSSQLKVEE
-173 GKVTLQGVKIADY
+173 GNVTLQGIKIADY
-186 THLPFAAANHEYSS
+186 TNLPFAAANPEYCN

-219 IADTHDLLREKVID
+219 IDDTHDLLREKVID

-246 QLLDMAFL
+246 QLLDMACQ

-309 LVESGNELIA
+309 LVQSGNDLIE

-324 IQSQVEDYI
+324 IQAQVEEYI
-333 LRAKALM
+333 LRAKALT
-340 LDIDN
+340 LDFDN
-345 SDRFSFACNAYERA
+345 ADRFSLACNAYERA

-369 AELADRLDDY
+369 AELADRLNDY
-379 CCFLYE
+379 YCFLHD

-395 MEVCMS
+395 IEECVS
-401 VRADLCREHP
+401 IRADLCRDHP
-411 ETYEPDLADSYNKF
+411 ETYEP
-425 GILYSDTQRFQES
+425 E
-438 EEMYKLALDIHERLA
+438 LAL
-453 KANPQAYET
+453 
-462 ALADSYNNLGNLYY
+462 
-476 ATQRFHESEAMYKSA
+476 
-491 LAIRERLAKANPQ
+491 
-504 ASESVLADSYNNLAV
+504 
-519 LYKDTQRFQESEE
+519 
-532 MQKLAL
+532 
-538 AIYERLAKANPQAYE
+538 
-553 PALAASYNN
+553 SYNN

-567 SDTQRFQESEEMYKL
+567 SDTQRFQESEAMHKS
-582 ALAICERLAKAN
+582 ALAIYERLVKANPQVYEPDLATSYNNLGNLYKKTQRFEESESMHKSALAIHERLAKAN
-594 PQAYEPALARS
+594 PQAYEPALATS
-605 YNNLAILYSYT
+605 YNNLAVLYSDT
-616 QRLQESGS
+616 QRFQDSEV

-641 QAYEPALANSYN
+641 QAYEPALAISYN
-653 NLANLYSDTQRF
+653 NLA
-665 QESEAI
+665 
-671 YKSALAIRER
+671 
-681 LAKVNPQAYEPDLAA
+681 
-696 SYYNL
+696 
-701 GILYSDTQR
+701 ILYSDTQR
-710 LQESEEMYNL
+710 LQESEAMYKS
-720 ALAIRERLAKANPQ
+720 AIAIRERLAKANPQ
-734 AYEPDLAGSYNNLAI
+734 AYEPDLADSYNSLAVLYRDTQRFQESEAMYKSAIVIRERLAKANPQAYEPDLADSYNNLAI
-749 VYYGTERIQE
+749 LYSDTHRFRECEAMHKSALAIHERLAKANPQAYESALARSYNNLAVVYYGTERIQE
-759 CEEMFK
+759 CEELLK
-765 SALAIYEHL
+765 AAWVIRERL
-774 AEDDPQVYGSD
+774 AEDDPQLYGAD
-785 LARTYSNLAIV
+785 LAQSYNNLAIV
-796 YNETQR
+796 YKHTLR
-802 FAESEEMAN
+802 FAESEAFAN

>member
-13 ELNND
+13 ELNYD

-60 YNQTVRSCDMCICL
+60 YNKTVRSCDMCICM

-80 QYTLEEFNQALDAYQ
+80 QYTIEEFEQALDEYRTNH
-95 VSHTRPKTFV
+95 SHPKTFV
-105 YIRALVEGEVETG
+105 YIRALVEGEVETD

-123 KDELFQSIGHYWCNY
+123 KDQLFKSIGHYWCNY
-138 ACDDAMNLHFVM
+138 ACDDSMNLHFVM
-150 QLERLMPDMGLAAG
+150 QLERLIPDMGLSAG
-164 DSSQLQVEE
+164 DSSQLKVEE
-173 GKVTLQGVKIADY
+173 GNVTLQGIKIADY
-186 THLPFAAANHEYSS
+186 TNLPFAAANPEYCN

-219 IADTHDLLREKVID
+219 IDDTHDLLREKVID

-246 QLLDMAFL
+246 QLLDMAFQ

-283 VINVLNEEDMA
+283 VINVLNEEDMV

-309 LVESGNELIA
+309 LVQSGNDLIE

-324 IQSQVEDYI
+324 IQAQVEEYI

-340 LDIDN
+340 LDFDN
-345 SDRFSFACNAYERA
+345 ADRFSLACNAYERA

-369 AELADRLDDY
+369 AELAYQLNEY
-379 CCFLYE
+379 YCFLSD

-395 MEVCMS
+395 IEES
-401 VRADLCREHP
+401 VSIRAELCREHP
-411 ETYEPDLADSYNKF
+411 EMYEPDLAVSYNNLANLYGTTQRFHESEAMYKSALAIYERLAKENPQSNEPDLADSYNNLAV
-425 GILYSDTQRFQES
+425 LY
-438 EEMYKLALDIHERLA
+438 YNLAL
-453 KANPQAYET
+453 
-462 ALADSYNNLGNLYY
+462 LYY
-476 ATQRFHESEAMYKSA
+476 NIQHYNESEAMYKSA
-491 LAIRERLAKANPQ
+491 LAIRERLAKEIPQ
-504 ASESVLADSYNNLAV
+504 
-519 LYKDTQRFQESEE
+519 
-532 MQKLAL
+532 
-538 AIYERLAKANPQAYE
+538 IYEPDLA
-553 PALAASYNN
+553 
-562 LAVLY
+562 
-567 SDTQRFQESEEMYKL
+567 T
-582 ALAICERLAKAN
+582 
-594 PQAYEPALARS
+594 
-605 YNNLAILYSYT
+605 
-616 QRLQESGS
+616 
-624 MHKSALAI
+624 
-632 YERLAKANP
+632 
-641 QAYEPALANSYN
+641 SYN

-665 QESEAI
+665 EESESMH
-671 YKSALAIRER
+671 KSAI
-681 LAKVNPQAYEPDLAA
+681 
-696 SYYNL
+696 
-701 GILYSDTQR
+701 
-710 LQESEEMYNL
+710 
-720 ALAIRERLAKANPQ
+720 AIRERLAKANPQ
-734 AYEPDLAGSYNNLAI
+734 AYEPDLAASYNNLAI
-749 VYYGTERIQE
+749 VYYCTERIQE
-759 CEEMFK
+759 CEELFK
-765 SALAIYEHL
+765 ATIAIREHL
-774 AEDDPQVYGSD
+774 AEGAPQEYGPA
-785 LARTYSNLAIV
+785 LAQAYSNLAIL

-802 FAESEEMAN
+802 YAESEAMAN
-811 AAAAI
+811 TAAPI

>member
-13 ELNND
+13 ELNYD
-18 RNSFQALIA
+18 RNSFHALIA

-60 YNQTVRSCDMCICL
+60 YNKTVRSCDMCICM

-80 QYTLEEFNQALDAYQ
+80 QYTIEEFEQALDEYRTNH
-95 VSHTRPKTFV
+95 SHPKTFV
-105 YIRALVEGEVETG
+105 YIRALVEGEVETD

-123 KDELFQSIGHYWCNY
+123 KDQLFKSIGHYWCNY
-138 ACDDAMNLHFVM
+138 ACDDSMNLHFVM
-150 QLERLMPDMGLAAG
+150 QLERLIPDMGLSAG
-164 DSSQLQVEE
+164 DSSQLKVEE
-173 GKVTLQGVKIADY
+173 GNVTLQGIKIADY
-186 THLPFAAANHEYSS
+186 TNLPFAAANPEYCN

-219 IADTHDLLREKVID
+219 IDDTHDLLREKIID

-246 QLLDMAFL
+246 QLLDMAFQ

-309 LVESGNELIA
+309 LVQSGNDLIE

-324 IQSQVEDYI
+324 IQAQVEEYI

-340 LDIDN
+340 LDLDN
-345 SDRFSFACNAYERA
+345 ADRFSLACNAYERA

-369 AELADRLDDY
+369 AKLADQLNDY
-379 CCFLYE
+379 YCFLYE

-411 ETYEPDLADSYNKF
+411 EMYEPDLAVSYNNLAN
-425 GILYSDTQRFQES
+425 LYGTTQRFHES
-438 EEMYKLALDIHERLA
+438 EEMYKL
-453 KANPQAYET
+453 
-462 ALADSYNNLGNLYY
+462 
-476 ATQRFHESEAMYKSA
+476 A

-504 ASESVLADSYNNLAV
+504 AYESVLAD
-519 LYKDTQRFQESEE
+519 
-532 MQKLAL
+532 
-538 AIYERLAKANPQAYE
+538 
-553 PALAASYNN
+553 
-562 LAVLY
+562 
-567 SDTQRFQESEEMYKL
+567 
-582 ALAICERLAKAN
+582 
-594 PQAYEPALARS
+594 
-605 YNNLAILYSYT
+605 
-616 QRLQESGS
+616 
-624 MHKSALAI
+624 
-632 YERLAKANP
+632 
-641 QAYEPALANSYN
+641 SYN

-665 QESEAI
+665 QESEEM
-671 YKSALAIRER
+671 YKS
-681 LAKVNPQAYEPDLAA
+681 
-696 SYYNL
+696 
-701 GILYSDTQR
+701 
-710 LQESEEMYNL
+710 

-802 FAESEEMAN
+802 FAESEAMAN
-811 AAAAI
+811 TAAAI

>member
-13 ELNND
+13 ELNYD

-60 YNQTVRSCDMCICL
+60 YNKTVRSCDMCICM

-80 QYTLEEFNQALDAYQ
+80 QYTVEEFEQALDEYRTNH
-95 VSHTRPKTFV
+95 SHPKTFV
-105 YIRALVEGEVETG
+105 YIRALVEGEVETD

-123 KDELFQSIGHYWCNY
+123 KDELFKSIGHYWCNY
-138 ACDDAMNLHFVM
+138 ACDDSMNLHFVM
-150 QLERLMPDMGLAAG
+150 QLERLIPDMGLSAG
-164 DSSQLQVEE
+164 DSSQLKVEE
-173 GKVTLQGVKIADY
+173 GNVTLQGIKIADY
-186 THLPFAAANHEYSS
+186 TNLPFAAANPEYCN

-219 IADTHDLLREKVID
+219 IDDTHDLLREKIID

-246 QLLDMAFL
+246 QLLDMACL

-319 KGIQT
+319 KGIQV
-324 IQSQVEDYI
+324 IQAQVEDYI

-345 SDRFSFACNAYERA
+345 SDRFSLACNAYERA

-411 ETYEPDLADSYNKF
+411 ETYEPELADSYNKF

-438 EEMYKLALDIHERLA
+438 DEMYKSALAIRERLA

-504 ASESVLADSYNNLAV
+504 AYEPDLATLYNNLG
-519 LYKDTQRFQESEE
+519 T
-532 MQKLAL
+532 
-538 AIYERLAKANPQAYE
+538 
-553 PALAASYNN
+553 
-562 LAVLY
+562 
-567 SDTQRFQESEEMYKL
+567 
-582 ALAICERLAKAN
+582 
-594 PQAYEPALARS
+594 
-605 YNNLAILYSYT
+605 LYSYT
-616 QRLQESGS
+616 QRF
-624 MHKSALAI
+624 H
-632 YERLAKANP
+632 
-641 QAYEPALANSYN
+641 
-653 NLANLYSDTQRF
+653 
-665 QESEAI
+665 ESEAMC
-671 YKSALAIRER
+671 KS
-681 LAKVNPQAYEPDLAA
+681 
-696 SYYNL
+696 
-701 GILYSDTQR
+701 
-710 LQESEEMYNL
+710 

-734 AYEPDLAGSYNNLAI
+734 AYEPDLAVSYNNLGNLYYATRRFQDSEVMHKLALAIRERLAKANPQEYEPDLAISYNNLAI
-749 VYYGTERIQE
+749 LYSDIQRLQESEAMYKLAIAIRERLAKANQQAYEPDLSGSYYNLGNLYYATQRFQESEAMYKSAIAILERLAKANPQAYGPALATSYNYLAILYYGTERIQE

-765 SALAIYEHL
+765 LAIAIRKHL
-774 AEDDPQVYGSD
+774 AEDDPQLYGSD
-785 LARTYSNLAIV
+785 LAQAYSNLAIL
-796 YNETQR
+796 YNATHR
-802 FAESEEMAN
+802 YAESEEMAN
-811 AAAAI
+811 TAAAI

-821 IE
+821 LE

>member
-13 ELNND
+13 ELNYD

-60 YNQTVRSCDMCICL
+60 YNKTVRSCDMCICM

-80 QYTLEEFNQALDAYQ
+80 QYTIEEFEQALDEYRTNH
-95 VSHTRPKTFV
+95 SHPKTFV
-105 YIRALVEGEVETG
+105 YIRALVKGEVETD

-123 KDELFQSIGHYWCNY
+123 KDELFKSIGHYWCNY
-138 ACDDAMNLHFVM
+138 ACDDSMNLHFVM
-150 QLERLMPDMGLAAG
+150 QLERLIPDMGLSAG
-164 DSSQLQVEE
+164 DSSQLKVEE
-173 GKVTLQGVKIADY
+173 GNVTLQGIKIADY
-186 THLPFAAANHEYSS
+186 TNLPFAAANPEYCS

-219 IADTHDLLREKVID
+219 IDDTHDLLREKVID

-246 QLLDMAFL
+246 QLLDMAFQ

-262 SPMSERKRLAIEMFE
+262 SPMSERKRLVIEMFE

-309 LVESGNELIA
+309 LVENGNDLIE

-324 IQSQVEDYI
+324 IQAQVEEYI

-369 AELADRLDDY
+369 AELAGQLNEY
-379 CCFLYE
+379 YCFLSD

-395 MEVCMS
+395 IEECVS
-401 VRADLCREHP
+401 IRADLCREHP
-411 ETYEPDLADSYNKF
+411 ETYEPDLA
-425 GILYSDTQRFQES
+425 G
-438 EEMYKLALDIHERLA
+438 
-453 KANPQAYET
+453 
-462 ALADSYNNLGNLYY
+462 
-476 ATQRFHESEAMYKSA
+476 
-491 LAIRERLAKANPQ
+491 
-504 ASESVLADSYNNLAV
+504 SYNNLAV
-519 LYKDTQRFQESEE
+519 LYKDTQRFQESE
-532 MQKLAL
+532 A
-538 AIYERLAKANPQAYE
+538 
-553 PALAASYNN
+553 
-562 LAVLY
+562 
-567 SDTQRFQESEEMYKL
+567 MYKL
-582 ALAICERLAKAN
+582 ALAIHERLAKA
-594 PQAYEPALARS
+594 
-605 YNNLAILYSYT
+605 
-616 QRLQESGS
+616 
-624 MHKSALAI
+624 
-632 YERLAKANP
+632 
-641 QAYEPALANSYN
+641 
-653 NLANLYSDTQRF
+653 
-665 QESEAI
+665 
-671 YKSALAIRER
+671 
-681 LAKVNPQAYEPDLAA
+681 NPQAYEPDLAA

-710 LQESEEMYNL
+710 FQESEETYKSALAICERLAKANPLAYEPDLADSYNNLAILYSGTQRLQESEEMHKS
-720 ALAIRERLAKANPQ
+720 ALAIRERLAEDNPQ
-734 AYEPDLAGSYNNLAI
+734 L
-749 VYYGTERIQE
+749 
-759 CEEMFK
+759 
-765 SALAIYEHL
+765 
-774 AEDDPQVYGSD
+774 YGSD
-785 LARTYSNLAIV
+785 LAKSYSYLAIL
-796 YNETQR
+796 YKHTHR

>member
-13 ELNND
+13 ELNYD

-60 YNQTVRSCDMCICL
+60 YNKTVRSCDMCICM

-80 QYTLEEFNQALDAYQ
+80 QYTIEEFEQALDEYRTNH
-95 VSHTRPKTFV
+95 SHPKTFV
-105 YIRALVEGEVETG
+105 YIRALVEGEVETD

-123 KDELFQSIGHYWCNY
+123 KDQLFKSIGHYWCNY
-138 ACDDAMNLHFVM
+138 ACDDSMNLHFVM
-150 QLERLMPDMGLAAG
+150 QLERLIPDMGLSAG
-164 DSSQLQVEE
+164 DSSQLKVEE
-173 GKVTLQGVKIADY
+173 GNVTLQGIKIADY
-186 THLPFAAANHEYSS
+186 TNLPFAAANPEYCN

-219 IADTHDLLREKVID
+219 IDDTHDLLREKVID

-246 QLLDMAFL
+246 QLLDMACQ

-283 VINVLNEEDMA
+283 VINVLNEEDMV

-309 LVESGNELIA
+309 LVQSGNDLIE

-324 IQSQVEDYI
+324 IQAQVEEYI

-340 LDIDN
+340 LDFDN
-345 SDRFSFACNAYERA
+345 ADRFSLACNAYERA

-369 AELADRLDDY
+369 AELADRLNDY
-379 CCFLYE
+379 YCFLHE

-395 MEVCMS
+395 VKECVS
-401 VRADLCREHP
+401 IRADLCREHP
-411 ETYEPDLADSYNKF
+411 ETYEPDLAGSYNNLAVLYKDTQRFQESEAMYKLALAVRERLTKANPQAYEPDLADSYYNF
-425 GILYSDTQRFQES
+425 GNLYREIQRFQES
-438 EEMYKLALDIHERLA
+438 EEMYNSALAIRERLTKANPQAYEPDLAGSYYNLGNLYHATQRFQESESMHKSALAIYERLA
-453 KANPQAYET
+453 KANPLAYEPD
-462 ALADSYNNLGNLYY
+462 LADSYYNLGYLYGD
-476 ATQRFHESEAMYKSA
+476 TQRFQESEAMYKSA

-504 ASESVLADSYNNLAV
+504 A
-519 LYKDTQRFQESEE
+519 
-532 MQKLAL
+532 
-538 AIYERLAKANPQAYE
+538 
-553 PALAASYNN
+553 
-562 LAVLY
+562 
-567 SDTQRFQESEEMYKL
+567 
-582 ALAICERLAKAN
+582 
-594 PQAYEPALARS
+594 
-605 YNNLAILYSYT
+605 
-616 QRLQESGS
+616 
-624 MHKSALAI
+624 
-632 YERLAKANP
+632 
-641 QAYEPALANSYN
+641 
-653 NLANLYSDTQRF
+653 
-665 QESEAI
+665 
-671 YKSALAIRER
+671 
-681 LAKVNPQAYEPDLAA
+681 YEPDLAA
-696 SYYNL
+696 
-701 GILYSDTQR
+701 
-710 LQESEEMYNL
+710 
-720 ALAIRERLAKANPQ
+720 
-734 AYEPDLAGSYNNLAI
+734 SYNNLAI
-749 VYYGTERIQE
+749 VYYCTERIQE
-759 CEEMFK
+759 CEELFK
-765 SALAIYEHL
+765 ATIAIREHL
-774 AEDDPQVYGSD
+774 AEGAPQEYGPA
-785 LARTYSNLAIV
+785 LAQAYSNLAIL

-802 FAESEEMAN
+802 YAESEAMAN
-811 AAAAI
+811 TAAAI

>member
-13 ELNND
+13 ELNYD

-60 YNQTVRSCDMCICL
+60 YNKTVRSCDMCICM

-80 QYTLEEFNQALDAYQ
+80 QYTIEEFEQALDEYRTNH
-95 VSHTRPKTFV
+95 SHPKTFV
-105 YIRALVEGEVETG
+105 YIRALVEGEVETD

-123 KDELFQSIGHYWCNY
+123 KDQLFKSIGHYWCNY
-138 ACDDAMNLHFVM
+138 ACDDSMNLHFVM
-150 QLERLMPDMGLAAG
+150 QLERLIPDMGLSAG
-164 DSSQLQVEE
+164 DSSQLKVEE
-173 GKVTLQGVKIADY
+173 GNVTLQGIKIADY
-186 THLPFAAANHEYSS
+186 TNLPFAAANPEYCN

-219 IADTHDLLREKVID
+219 IDDTHDLLREKIID

-239 QIINMEK
+239 QMMSMEK
-246 QLLDMAFL
+246 QLLDMAFQ

-283 VINVLNEEDMA
+283 VINVLNEEDMV

-309 LVESGNELIA
+309 LVENGNDLIE

-324 IQSQVEDYI
+324 IQAQVEEYI

-369 AELADRLDDY
+369 AELADRLNDY
-379 CCFLYE
+379 YCFLYE

-395 MEVCMS
+395 IEECVS
-401 VRADLCREHP
+401 IRAELCREHP
-411 ETYEPDLADSYNKF
+411 ETYEPELALSYNNLA
-425 GILYSDTQRFQES
+425 ILYSDTQRFQVSES
-438 EEMYKLALDIHERLA
+438 MH
-453 KANPQAYET
+453 
-462 ALADSYNNLGNLYY
+462 
-476 ATQRFHESEAMYKSA
+476 KSA
-491 LAIRERLAKANPQ
+491 LAIH
-504 ASESVLADSYNNLAV
+504 
-519 LYKDTQRFQESEE
+519 
-532 MQKLAL
+532 
-538 AIYERLAKANPQAYE
+538 ERLAKANPQAYE
-553 PALAASYNN
+553 PALADSYNN
-562 LAVLY
+562 LAILY
-567 SDTQRFQESEEMYKL
+567 KNTQWFQESEEMHKS
-582 ALAICERLAKAN
+582 AIAIRERLAKAN
-594 PQAYEPALARS
+594 PQAYESVLAD
-605 YNNLAILYSYT
+605 
-616 QRLQESGS
+616 
-624 MHKSALAI
+624 
-632 YERLAKANP
+632 
-641 QAYEPALANSYN
+641 SYN

-665 QESEAI
+665 QESEEM
-671 YKSALAIRER
+671 YKS
-681 LAKVNPQAYEPDLAA
+681 
-696 SYYNL
+696 
-701 GILYSDTQR
+701 
-710 LQESEEMYNL
+710 

-811 AAAAI
+811 AAAEI

>member
-13 ELNND
+13 ELNYD

-60 YNQTVRSCDMCICL
+60 YNKTVRSCDMCICM

-80 QYTLEEFNQALDAYQ
+80 QYTIEEFEQALDEYRTNH
-95 VSHTRPKTFV
+95 SHPKTFV
-105 YIRALVEGEVETG
+105 YIRALVEGEVETD

-123 KDELFQSIGHYWCNY
+123 KDQLFKSIGHYWCNY
-138 ACDDAMNLHFVM
+138 ACDDSMNLHFVM
-150 QLERLMPDMGLAAG
+150 QLERLIPDMGLSAG
-164 DSSQLQVEE
+164 DSSQLKVEE
-173 GKVTLQGVKIADY
+173 GNVTLQGIKIADY
-186 THLPFAAANHEYSS
+186 TNLPFAAANPEYCN

-219 IADTHDLLREKVID
+219 IDDTHDLLREKIID

-246 QLLDMAFL
+246 QLLDMACL

-319 KGIQT
+319 KGIQV
-324 IQSQVEDYI
+324 IQAQVEDYI

-345 SDRFSFACNAYERA
+345 SDRFSLACNAYERA

-491 LAIRERLAKANPQ
+491 LAICERLAKANPQ
-504 ASESVLADSYNNLAV
+504 AYDPDLAASYNNLGT
-519 LYKDTQRFQESEE
+519 LYSDTQRFHESEA
-532 MQKLAL
+532 MCKSAL
-538 AIYERLAKANPQAYE
+538 AIRERLAKANPQAYE
-553 PALAASYNN
+553 PDLAVSYNN
-562 LAVLY
+562 LGNLY
-567 SDTQRFQESEEMYKL
+567 YATRRFQDSEV
-582 ALAICERLAKAN
+582 
-594 PQAYEPALARS
+594 
-605 YNNLAILYSYT
+605 
-616 QRLQESGS
+616 
-624 MHKSALAI
+624 MHK
-632 YERLAKANP
+632 
-641 QAYEPALANSYN
+641 
-653 NLANLYSDTQRF
+653 
-665 QESEAI
+665 
-671 YKSALAIRER
+671 
-681 LAKVNPQAYEPDLAA
+681 
-696 SYYNL
+696 
-701 GILYSDTQR
+701 
-710 LQESEEMYNL
+710 L

-734 AYEPDLAGSYNNLAI
+734 AYEPDLAISYNNLAILYSDIQRLQESEAMYKLAIAIRERLAKANQQAYEPDLSGSYYNLGNLYYATQRFQESEAMYKSAIAIRERLAKANPQAYEPDLAASYNNLAI
-749 VYYGTERIQE
+749 VYYCTERIQE
-759 CEEMFK
+759 CEELFK
-765 SALAIYEHL
+765 ATIAIREHL
-774 AEDDPQVYGSD
+774 AEGAPQEYGPA
-785 LARTYSNLAIV
+785 LAQAYSNLAIL

-802 FAESEEMAN
+802 YAESEAMAN
-811 AAAAI
+811 TAAAI